1 MTSIVLPDGSRYE
14 LRGGALSDAGE
25 PPSTTRIAY
34 AAAHVVADPLAE
46 NVPGAPAVLP
56 GEVITREV
64 LDYARSGLAAG
75 MQIPDP
81 VDSEL
86 KSVRVVAK

>member
-1 MTSIVLPDGSRYE
+1 MLPRDAFF
-14 LRGGALSDAGE
+14 GATEQVGIEDAPG
-25 PPSTTRIAY
+25 RIS
-34 AAAHVVADPLAE
+34 AE
-46 NVPGAPAVLP
+46 MITPYPPGAPAVLP

-64 LDYARSGLAAG
+64 LDYLRSGLGAG

-86 KSVRVVAK
+86 KSVRVVAR